1 MPDHTSI
8 QYRQIDL
15 DSEDY
20 GQSLRL
26 RHEVLRRPWGQS
38 IAQDDLSREGEDL
51 IWGAFAD
58 DRLVGMAILQAT
70 GSPYDRLRYMAVDPD
85 FQGQGIGS
93 TIAREFEARARQAGR
108 AGIRLMARTTAI
120 PFYEKLGYQIEGESF
135 VPDHIDIPHIM
146 MVHTF

>member
-1 MPDHTSI
+1 MPDQVSI
-8 QYRQIDL
+8 QYRPIDL
-15 DSEDY
+15 DSDDY

-26 RHEVLRRPWGQS
+26 RDEVLRRPWGQS

-51 IWGAFAD
+51 ILGAFAG

-70 GSPYDRLRYMAVDPD
+70 ASPYDRLRYMAVDPA

-93 TIAREFEARARQAGR
+93 TIARHFETRSRQAGR

-120 PFYEKLGYQIEGESF
+120 PFC
-135 VPDHIDIPHIM
+135 
-146 MVHTF
+146 

>member
-1 MPDHTSI
+1 MPNQASI

-15 DSEDY
+15 DSDDY

-26 RHEVLRRPWGQS
+26 RDEVLRRPWGQS

-51 IWGAFAD
+51 IWGAFAG

-70 GSPYDRLRYMAVDPD
+70 DSPYDRLRYMAVDPA

-93 TIAREFEARARQAGR
+93 TIARHFEARSRQAGR

-120 PFYEKLGYQIEGESF
+120 PFYEKLGYQLEGKSF